1 MSQVPP
7 TSGSPYSPAPY
18 NQGGYS
24 QGSYSQGAYSPS
36 TSPYS
41 TPSASSG
48 PGAYPP
54 AGQGGYGQPYAQQPP
69 TQQPPAYNAYP
80 SVPAYGTPAGYGAG
94 TAPGV
99 RSTTGPKILLT
110 IGLVMLVGAV
120 VAFGMALFSVLNITG
135 SLSEIPRNGTAT
147 ATLERGN
154 VYGIYSGGLVSC
166 DVADPSGKPVNV
178 MTAPSNDS
186 SSVDGNPLIGSF
198 TPQTSGEYTIT
209 CTSASSK
216 PVFLGLA
223 FNSNGAIASG
233 LGIVG
238 SIALGLPALLIAIA
252 GIIWLGVR
260 RSQNKQAQAAAGG
273 YPGAHF

>member
-7 TSGSPYSPAPY
+7 HSGSPYSPAPY
-18 NQGGYS
+18 GQDG
-24 QGSYSQGAYSPS
+24 QGAN
-36 TSPYS
+36 PYS
-41 TPSASSG
+41 TPSASSA

-54 AGQGGYGQPYAQQPP
+54 AGQGGYGQPYAQQPQ

-80 SVPAYGTPAGYGAG
+80 SVPAYGAPAGYGAG
-94 TAPGV
+94 PAATV

-110 IGLVMLVGAV
+110 IGLVMLVGAI
-120 VAFGMALFSVLNITG
+120 VAFAVSLASILNVSG
-135 SLSEIPRNGTAT
+135 SLSEIPRNGTST
-147 ATLERGN
+147 ATLEVGN

-166 DVADPSGKPVNV
+166 DVADPSGKPVNLTSV
-178 MTAPSNDS
+178 SSNDS
-186 SSVDGNPLIGSF
+186 SNVDGNPLIGVF

-209 CTSASSK
+209 CTSSSSK
-216 PVFLGLA
+216 PVYLGL
-223 FNSNGAIASG
+223 SLNGDGLIASG

-238 SIALGLPALLIAIA
+238 SIVLGLPALLLTIG